1 VEEEEAAAAAG
12 GGGGGG
18 GGAMFNNKKRLQ
30 IKSQSTTSYSSKL
43 QKGIANQVRINSR
56 RKRATAATTRSNCAN
71 QRISKR
77 RRRCSKHD

>member
-1 VEEEEAAAAAG
+1 VEGEEAAAAGG

-56 RKRATAATTRSNCAN
+56 RKTATAATRSNCAN

-77 RRRCSKHD
+77 RRRRCSKHD